1 MKQTSIDKIIRNAGE
16 NRIDTVMFNI
26 LSAWGWGTNPAY
38 DPDTASNGGGYW
50 QYAGGIVADVNGQLV
65 TVEVDNTSCGDF
77 GSRYYVDVIADG
89 YHWRFV
95 GGTMADASIDAPEEI
110 DAVLAERK
118 KNWKPRELRYKSGV
132 LRMFSEHAASPMKGA
147 YLEF

>member
-1 MKQTSIDKIIRNAGE
+1 MKQTSIDKIIRNAVE

-26 LSAWGWGTNPAY
+26 LSAWGWATNPAY

-95 GGTMADASIDAPEEI
+95 GGTMADASIDAPE
-110 DAVLAERK
+110 DVLDVFQSI
-118 KNWKPRELRYKSGV
+118 SGV
-132 LRMFSEHAASPMKGA
+132 LGVDAESLISAAHDA
-147 YLEF
+147 ANICAWQAVAA

>member
-1 MKQTSIDKIIRNAGE
+1 MKQTSTDKIIRNAVE

-26 LSAWGWGTNPAY
+26 LSAWGWATNPAY

-110 DAVLAERK
+110 DAVLASI
-118 KNWKPRELRYKSGV
+118 SGV
-132 LRMFSEHAASPMKGA
+132 LGVNAADLMLA
-147 YLEF
+147 ALDAADICAREVYYYAN